1 MGRGPEQASLQRELT
16 DGQRIHDKMPNI
28 LIIRE
33 MQIRTATRC
42 HLAPVRTAVA
52 NKPSECGRGCGEK
65 GPPRTAG
72 GIANGCGH
80 KTAWRSLKNAKQLPC
95 DPVTPL
101 WVFIRRNPKH
111 RFEKMSASLC
121 SLQRESRQPGQGSD
135 RHPPADAGC
144 ARRGACA
151 QRKTQGRGKNE
162 MAVKGEAGLGG
173 CGRRGR
179 D

>member
-1 MGRGPEQASLQRELT
+1 MGRGSEQASLQRELT
-16 DGQRIHDKMPNI
+16 DGQQTHDKMPNI

-80 KTAWRSLKNAKQLPC
+80 KTVWWSLKNAKQNCL
-95 DPVTPL
+95 VT
-101 WVFIRRNPKH
+101 
-111 RFEKMSASLC
+111 
-121 SLQRESRQPGQGSD
+121 Q
-135 RHPPADAGC
+135 
-144 ARRGACA
+144 
-151 QRKTQGRGKNE
+151 
-162 MAVKGEAGLGG
+162 
-173 CGRRGR
+173 
-179 D
+179 